1 MRTHP
6 TFYVGRL
13 KPYHQYAASSDEE
26 RPCAQASRREP
37 CAPDG
42 GHQQGSEEQLSHPE
56 TDQQSH
62 ELPLARHEEM
72 SEISRSR
79 ELSKG
84 KLSSMLRGS
93 VRHLETPI
101 PLMFEVV
108 A

>member
-37 CAPDG
+37 CGPDG
-42 GHQQGSEEQLSHPE
+42 GHRQGSEEQLSHPE

-72 SEISRSR
+72 SELSLVLK
-79 ELSKG
+79 LSKG
-84 KLSSMLRGS
+84 KLSSMPRNS
-93 VRHLETPI
+93 VRQLETPV
-101 PLMFEVV
+101 PLIFEI
-108 A
+108 AA